1 MQSTDSKDYNKEEPL
16 PKNTIDIKVW
26 DLVLKDMSERDEHGI
41 LTYGISLSPFNGRDP
56 MLDLYQELLDSVV
69 YIRQVLYERYKQWRE

>member
-41 LTYGISLSPFNGRDP
+41 LTYGISLSPFNGRDS

-69 YIRQVLYERYKQWRE
+69 YIRQVLYERYKQ